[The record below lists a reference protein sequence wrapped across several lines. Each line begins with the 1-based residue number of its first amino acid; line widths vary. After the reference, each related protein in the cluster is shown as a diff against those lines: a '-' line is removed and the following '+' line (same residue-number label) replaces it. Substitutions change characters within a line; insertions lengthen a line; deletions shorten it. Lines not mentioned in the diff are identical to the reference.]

1 MIQGWYCKGK
11 LSTSLLGV
19 KGVNLSCVIIAQAKS
34 VTCWLEV
41 FTTIFQNEIS
51 GYFLH
56 GFQLQMGITIVV
68 IIFDSLYN
76 IKNVLFIKLFF
87 SDDCSN
93 FSTNPSGSIAS
104 PGFPISYPSNKNC
117 VWIISAPTG
126 KNMVLMFTQFD
137 MRRSSNPP
145 GCKEDFVE
153 VQDGLTDLS
162 PRIGGKFCNGNMS
175 MLTITTTS
183 TVRVN
188 FHSGN
193 TNAAQ
198 KGFQINYLAIT
209 PGIIGCKR

>member
-76 IKNVLFIKLFF
+76 IKNIFFRWLFKLFNKSF
-87 SDDCSN
+87 WLHCKSRLSN
-93 FSTNPSGSIAS
+93 QLPLQQKLCMDYF
-104 PGFPISYPSNKNC
+104 
-117 VWIISAPTG
+117 
-126 KNMVLMFTQFD
+126 
-137 MRRSSNPP
+137 SSNRKNL
-145 GCKEDFVE
+145 GTNVYTVWHE
-153 VQDGLTDLS
+153 T
-162 PRIGGKFCNGNMS
+162 KFKS
-175 MLTITTTS
+175 IRL
-183 TVRVN
+183 
-188 FHSGN
+188 
-193 TNAAQ
+193 
-198 KGFQINYLAIT
+198 
-209 PGIIGCKR
+209 